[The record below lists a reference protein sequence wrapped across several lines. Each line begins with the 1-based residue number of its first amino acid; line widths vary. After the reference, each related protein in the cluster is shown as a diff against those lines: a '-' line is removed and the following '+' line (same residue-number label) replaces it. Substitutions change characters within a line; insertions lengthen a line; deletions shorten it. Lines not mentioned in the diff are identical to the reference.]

1 MRRLSLHN
9 HGPRLLYRK
18 VLVFLIRNPYKKNVD
33 LGKNHIRRVFR
44 VTYFLMFEPLPVM
57 DHSELVAAVKRRFTP
72 LFVLENVDSPNKL
85 KIECFME
92 IEYII
97 TI

>member
-1 MRRLSLHN
+1 
-9 HGPRLLYRK
+9 
-18 VLVFLIRNPYKKNVD
+18 
-33 LGKNHIRRVFR
+33 
-44 VTYFLMFEPLPVM
+44 MFEPLPVM

-92 IEYII
+92 IDYII
-97 TI
+97 KI